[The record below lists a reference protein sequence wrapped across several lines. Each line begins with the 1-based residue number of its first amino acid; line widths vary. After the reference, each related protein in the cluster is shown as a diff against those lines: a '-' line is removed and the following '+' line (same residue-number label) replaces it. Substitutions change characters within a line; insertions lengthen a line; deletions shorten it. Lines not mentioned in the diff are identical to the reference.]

1 MWSVQSLGFAYSLV
15 LCFVMI
21 ETGSGDSSNVQT
33 HEDYRYLPSRRADH
47 GDSYYTEEVY
57 HGDAAGYYGDLGGYH
72 SERTYVGDRQR
83 KVITR
88 VRYSE
93 PREKRVRVV
102 TKKRK
107 RVRPVVHVH
116 EEANLVPIHRNGLG
130 AVHPVSGFEGSYVAV
145 AGDPSRGSVHVVEN
159 VPALG
164 RDSIT
169 VVNGVRVRNR
179 PVVVAPPPA
188 VLVPVATQRAPV
200 LGGGP
205 GGAPFNPVPLLPG
218 LPPVDS
224 NDANRASTTRG
235 VPGDRLPLP
244 ACSYVNTDFPGDNLV
259 FDDGTTRG
267 LNAGSARGC
276 KALCRLEETCSF
288 WSYREGFNR
297 DLEETDCFLKA
308 GTPGL
313 PVPREAV
320 PRIGFV
326 SGTKDNNCICIMS
339 DDEEDEVCPIKDP
352 QGGVYPWRSTDQE
365 QDDIDR
371 GLLPSGWRRR
381 NGDPGDPYST
391 FYGGYNGRV
400 GGGSAGG
407 LEDDIRSLRAQLD
420 LITRRLGEGK

>member
-1 MWSVQSLGFAYSLV
+1 MIKTGFSDSKDL
-15 LCFVMI
+15 
-21 ETGSGDSSNVQT
+21 ETNQ
-33 HEDYRYLPSRRADH
+33 DYRYSPSRRRADH
-47 GDSYYTEEVY
+47 GGGYYTEEVY
-57 HGDAAGYYGDLGGYH
+57 QGDTGSYYADRAYQGETGPYYADRAYQGN
-72 SERTYVGDRQR
+72 RQR

-88 VRYSE
+88 VRYVE
-93 PREKRVRVV
+93 PRETRVRVV

-116 EEANLVPIHRNGLG
+116 EEPSLVPIHRNGLG
-130 AVHPVSGFEGSYVAV
+130 PVHPVSGFEGSYVAV
-145 AGDPSRGSVHVVEN
+145 AGDPGRGSVHVVEN

-179 PVVVAPPPA
+179 PVVLAPPPA
-188 VLVPVATQRAPV
+188 VLVPVAPRAPV
-200 LGGGP
+200 VAAGGV
-205 GGAPFNPVPLLPG
+205 PFNPVPLLPG
-218 LPPVDS
+218 LPPSNPNDS
-224 NDANRASTTRG
+224 NRASTTRG

-276 KALCRLEETCSF
+276 KALCRLEEDCSF

-326 SGTKDNNCICIMS
+326 SGTKDNNCVCIMS
-339 DDEEDEVCPIKDP
+339 DDEEDEVCPIKDS

-381 NGDPGDPYST
+381 NGNPGDPYST
-391 FYGGYNGRV
+391 FYTGNGFQDGRV
-400 GGGSAGG
+400 GGGGAGNI
-407 LEDDIRSLRAQLD
+407 EDDIRSLRAQLD